1 MKVKDF
7 IATTNLD
14 DNPIVHIEIKNG
26 DSIHLGHYDSI
37 RKQILRGD
45 NFKFANY
52 DVYFVRT
59 ERIGFYSCVY
69 MYVKG

>member
-1 MKVKDF
+1 MKVKEYV
-7 IATTNLD
+7 ATTNLD
-14 DNPIVHIEIKNG
+14 DNPIVHLEIKNG

-52 DVYFVRT
+52 NVYHART
-59 ERIGFYSCVY
+59 EHIGTYSVLY
-69 MYVKG
+69 MYLKG